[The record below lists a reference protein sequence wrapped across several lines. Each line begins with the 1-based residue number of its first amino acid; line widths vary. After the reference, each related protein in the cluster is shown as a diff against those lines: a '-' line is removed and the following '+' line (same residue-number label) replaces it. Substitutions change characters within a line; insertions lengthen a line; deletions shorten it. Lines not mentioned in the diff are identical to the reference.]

1 MSIGK
6 IIFLGFMIRFMNA
19 VWNGFWGPS
28 PGADFDALGLNGF
41 ASAVATNGAFD
52 DLRIGYIPYTNFLG
66 LIYYLT
72 IDHIF
77 IGSVISCFAWLIS
90 AIYLKRS
97 FNLIGVARNIS
108 NKAFLIYS
116 LLPSSI
122 LFTSVTIRE
131 PFQLLFVN
139 LAIYSIIKM
148 QGKNKIGSWFLLIFS
163 IVCMGSLHGALL
175 AFGILLLGGILI
187 FPEGGFS
194 EFKISLK
201 LIVLLILAAV
211 LIAYGFS
218 NFGSVAYDLSGGLD
232 NSIQDYQQ
240 SLLGVDARTH
250 YKTDINLSGF
260 GDLLLFLPVGF
271 IQYLFEPLPW
281 RIGSFSDM
289 MLMGE
294 NLLRFFLIWRAAQFL
309 FLSGKNRFFILQLIF
324 VGYLVMEL
332 IWSVGTIN
340 WGTSVRHHI
349 PALGM
354 LLLSAYAFQK
364 NFKK

>member
-1 MSIGK
+1 
-6 IIFLGFMIRFMNA
+6 
-19 VWNGFWGPS
+19 VWNGYWGPS

-41 ASAVATNGAFD
+41 ASAVATSGVFD
-52 DLRIGYIPYTNFLG
+52 DLRIGYVPYTNFLG
-66 LIYYLT
+66 FIYYLT

-77 IGSVISCFAWLIS
+77 IGSIISCFAWLIS

-97 FNLIGVARNIS
+97 FGLIGVARNVS
-108 NKAFLIYS
+108 NKAFFIYS

-139 LAIYSIIKM
+139 LAIYSIIKINV
-148 QGKNKIGSWFLLIFS
+148 KNKIENWFFLIFS
-163 IVCMGSLHGALL
+163 VVCMGSLHGALL
-175 AFGILLLGGILI
+175 AFGILLLAGFLV
-187 FPEGGFS
+187 FPKGGFS
-194 EFKISLK
+194 EFKITIK
-201 LIVLLILAAV
+201 LIVLL
-211 LIAYGFS
+211 LISVFLTVYGFS
-218 NFGSVAYDLSGGLD
+218 NFGSIAYDLSGGLD

-250 YKTDINLSGF
+250 YKTDVNLSGF
-260 GDLLLFLPVGF
+260 GDLLLFLPAGY
-271 IQYLFEPLPW
+271 IQYLFEPFPW
-281 RIGSFSDM
+281 RVGSFSDL
-289 MLMGE
+289 MLLGE
-294 NLLRFFLIWRAAQFL
+294 NLLRFFLIWRAIKFL
-309 FLSGKNRFFILQLIF
+309 FFSGKNRFFILQLVF
-324 VGYLVMEL
+324 VSYLVMEL

-364 NFKK
+364 NFKNERFGNGSRA